1 VTGLATA
8 GKRPKKAKKWAKR
21 KNILVIAATSAAI
34 LILAVAYMLSLANNI
49 ENGNEAQAVLI
60 DQLSMTNPNKPF
72 YWTTQTL
79 LNQFNMQVWYKE
91 GTFNTV
97 DFFRDLPRYNFKI
110 IILRVHSAV
119 NPETGNLAIFTGEKW
134 SDSSAQWDYLTDIM
148 NGRIAKVRVEEN
160 STAYFGIT
168 QAFIPSMNGDF
179 KGALIIMMGCEGL
192 TNEKMAKA
200 FIEKGAKAYIS
211 WTGPV
216 SSEHTDAATLNLLQ
230 HLLVD
235 RKTVGESVTATN
247 YEIGRDPDYGSE
259 LVWYPLDEEDYVV
272 DIP

>member
-1 VTGLATA
+1 MATA
-8 GKRPKKAKKWAKR
+8 EKRPRKAKKRAKR
-21 KNILVIAATSAAI
+21 KSTVVVAAALAVI
-34 LILAVAYMLSLANNI
+34 LILAVAYMLSLAGNI
-49 ENGNEAQAVLI
+49 ENGNEVQAVLI
-60 DQLSMTNPNKPF
+60 DQLSMTHPNKPF

-79 LNQFNMQVWYKE
+79 LNQFNMQVWYTE

-97 DFFRDLPRYNFKI
+97 DFFRDLPRYNSKI
-110 IILRVHSAV
+110 VILRVHSAL

-134 SDSSAQWDYLTDIM
+134 SDSHAQWDYLTDIM

-179 KGALIIMMGCEGL
+179 HGAVIIMMGCEGL
-192 TNEKMAKA
+192 ANERMAKA
-200 FIEKGAKAYIS
+200 FIEKGAKVYIS

-216 SSEHTDAATLNLLQ
+216 GSEHTDAATLNLLQ

-247 YEIGRDPDYGSE
+247 DENGRDPSYGSE
-259 LVWYPLDEEDYVV
+259 LVWYPQEEDDYVIE
-272 DIP
+272 IP